1 MSGERRRGIVC
12 LHTRL
17 TTAHDHCPDCGTSVT
32 NVIVWTDQYAAAR
45 AWVGLAMWCMCG
57 GRFDE

>member
-32 NVIVWTDQYAAAR
+32 NVIVWTDQFAAAR
-45 AWVGLAMWCMCG
+45 TVDSGKPSFTLSL
-57 GRFDE
+57 DSE